1 MTLQLQGM
9 IMQEKF
15 LITVDDFHRNISRTF
30 SSLRKE
36 EDFFDVTL
44 VSDDGV
50 HILAHKVVLSASSE
64 FFQASFKKADHPKPM
79 LFFSGIPSNLLTSIV
94 DFIYNGEV
102 EILKENLK
110 PFFDVA
116 ERFKMDGIPKLND
129 DDFPIENESNAD
141 PNLTSCSTLK
151 FNVDPSQLLVKEE
164 LIKDEFDFEASQYN
178 TSMDSKDTIHTNSH
192 EEALKVIQEWVVD
205 TDGVWMCKKCEKVC
219 PDKQKLKKHFE
230 THVRGLSYKCGIC
243 AQSFRSRTILSSHK
257 QRKH

>member
-1 MTLQLQGM
+1 M

-36 EDFFDVTL
+36 E
-44 VSDDGV
+44 
-50 HILAHKVVLSASSE
+50 E

-129 DDFPIENESNAD
+129 DDFPIENDNVD

-243 AQSFRSRTILSSHK
+243 GQSFRSRTILSSHK

>member
-15 LITVDDFHRNISRTF
+15 LITVDDFHRNICRTF

-129 DDFPIENESNAD
+129 DDFPIENDNVD

-151 FNVDPSQLLVKEE
+151 LL
-164 LIKDEFDFEASQYN
+164 
-178 TSMDSKDTIHTNSH
+178 
-192 EEALKVIQEWVVD
+192 IQVNY
-205 TDGVWMCKKCEKVC
+205 
-219 PDKQKLKKHFE
+219 L
-230 THVRGLSYKCGIC
+230 
-243 AQSFRSRTILSSHK
+243 
-257 QRKH
+257 